1 MSFTPVPGTTF
12 HPPQTSR
19 KTITTVPS
27 RTRLRTARLR
37 RSLSMVCG
45 HYCSSPL
52 LLTSSRAPPPATRV
66 SVFGMLANTTGHQMK
81 AHFSLDQRLPEY
93 YEPPDNISRPLYRV
107 KFWTSAA
114 TDLSQHA
121 LRVENNGDQFW
132 LDYFAVEVP
141 NSKVTSNTS
150 STSTTTPASSSSG
163 SSTSITSLSSPT
175 SSSNSIILS
184 ASSPLPSPANQTT
197 ALATSRSS
205 STEPTHAPTLSSE
218 TTAFQSPMSSTSQ
231 DSAILPSP
239 VTSTTQT
246 QRARAVELTGG
257 DIAGL
262 VVGALVAGQ
271 IVVLIA
277 VWRHR
282 GRRRAKSGRTSS
294 AGGFLGC
301 PRYLRQ
307 DADRVLCLEDRRHP
321 GRIMERRM
329 PSSLS
334 LLPEDHR
341 DRDSV
346 SRTMDSHQQGLDEME
361 GCRTGRPPS
370 TITYLSRAA
379 STPTTRGAVDI
390 VHWTETDGGVRIA
403 GGRPRDNNASTTDLA
418 VLYPPPYCSTYGS
431 RAVYVHTAEVPV
443 HPETK

>member
-1 MSFTPVPGTTF
+1 MPSTPLITSKTLVHILLGIVPLYTLVKGDTLLIDNTDPHVFYSGTWHHIPSSADPQENNYNGTLAYTTEDGAFAAITF
-12 HPPQTSR
+12 N
-19 KTITTVPS
+19 
-27 RTRLRTARLR
+27 
-37 RSLSMVCG
+37 
-45 HYCSSPL
+45 
-52 LLTSSRAPPPATRV
+52 ATRV

-141 NSKVTSNTS
+141 SLKVESSTS
-150 STSTTTPASSSSG
+150 STSTSASSTSG
-163 SSTSITSLSSPT
+163 SSTGIVSLSSST
-175 SSSNSIILS
+175 LSSSSIILS
-184 ASSPLPSPANQTT
+184 ASSSSPSPANQTT
-197 ALATSRSS
+197 APATSGPSLA
-205 STEPTHAPTLSSE
+205 EPTPTATLS
-218 TTAFQSPMSSTSQ
+218 TAVAAPQSSASSASQ
-231 DSAILPSP
+231 DSPIQSSTDTHL
-239 VTSTTQT
+239 VTSAAQT

-257 DIAGL
+257 EIAGL

-271 IVVLIA
+271 IVVLVA

-294 AGGFLGC
+294 A
-301 PRYLRQ
+301 
-307 DADRVLCLEDRRHP
+307 EDRRHP

-379 STPTTRGAVDI
+379 STPTTRDAVDI

-418 VLYPPPYCSTYGS
+418 ILYPPPYCSTYGS
-431 RAVYVHTAEVPV
+431 RADYVHTAEVPV